1 LFFVLAEWRNSAWHF
16 CGYFSKVKYADPCNL
31 NCILVMPYLQKR
43 GYGKF
48 LIEFS
53 YELSK
58 IEGRTGSPERPLSD
72 LGYIS
77 YVSYWTLK
85 VAQYLL
91 EKTKLKKDTSICL
104 LDITNK
110 TGIHSDDVYYVLD
123 KFKLI

>member
-1 LFFVLAEWRNSAWHF
+1 
-16 CGYFSKVKYADPCNL
+16 
-31 NCILVMPYLQKR
+31 MPYLQKR

-58 IEGRTGSPERPLSD
+58 IEGRTGTPERPLSD

-77 YVSYWTLK
+77 YISYWTLK

-91 EKTKLKKDTSICL
+91 EKTKLKQDTSICL

-110 TGIHSDDVYYVLD
+110 TGIHGDDVYYVLE